1 MLTQNAANFLQTFGE
16 AISEPGIAF
25 VAAKFDGIMGM
36 GYSTISVKQVVP
48 PFYNMVKQGL
58 IDKAI
63 FRLVHKVYF
72 LFSMMFS
79 HIFGIHGEIFFS
91 VASI

>member
-1 MLTQNAANFLQTFGE
+1 MQTQNAANFQQTFGE

-63 FRLVHKVYF
+63 FRLVHKD
-72 LFSMMFS
+72 LRKEL
-79 HIFGIHGEIFFS
+79 IFCS
-91 VASI
+91 A

>member
-1 MLTQNAANFLQTFGE
+1 M
-16 AISEPGIAF
+16 
-25 VAAKFDGIMGM
+25 AAKFDGIMGM

-63 FRLVHKVYF
+63 FRLVHKD
-72 LFSMMFS
+72 LRKEL
-79 HIFGIHGEIFFS
+79 IFCS
-91 VASI
+91 A

>member
-1 MLTQNAANFLQTFGE
+1 MQTQNAANFQQTFGE

-63 FRLVHKVYF
+63 FRLVHKVFLKVVF
-72 LFSMMFS
+72 LFSVIFS
-79 HIFGIHGEIFFS
+79 HIFWNS
-91 VASI
+91 P